1 MMSKKEVQ
9 AVIERF
15 PKGIQPQKLVSIN
28 NADYITPPDETQFL
42 LIASYSKKIGSKLP
56 DQYPVQ
62 LRSNDAFIGDKDLYK
77 FIKNQSYLF
86 LSDDTTVN
94 TRTNFDSSN
103 IQVKRAGPGL
113 IKCTVINNDFKWLTL
128 LQNNYKYWEVRVD
141 GKLVNHYTG
150 FKTFISISLEKG
162 THEIEFRF
170 NADPIKKIAWINIF
184 LLLAAI
190 SFAIYPRTGKR
201 KLFK

>member
-1 MMSKKEVQ
+1 M
-9 AVIERF
+9 
-15 PKGIQPQKLVSIN
+15 
-28 NADYITPPDETQFL
+28 
-42 LIASYSKKIGSKLP
+42 
-56 DQYPVQ
+56 
-62 LRSNDAFIGDKDLYK
+62 
-77 FIKNQSYLF
+77 
-86 LSDDTTVN
+86 
-94 TRTNFDSSN
+94 
-103 IQVKRAGPGL
+103 